1 MNPSQIAMA
10 PNMASAQPQMQGI
23 NPAKPR
29 ILTGEDAVSILNLVN
44 VDGEVLDIPALKK
57 DAVTLTKIA
66 AEIIKT
72 RKNGGQIE
80 FENGRILIPK
90 KIFESIVRS
99 AESPQKG
106 PEQVFTQVKD
116 NGGILQKSGQKP
128 ASGQVNAQN
137 VGMFAPPPVQ
147 NDSKSRKT
155 KTKDDRTSSSSIAS
169 AQEEE
174 SDGTMPE
181 LTLSQAY
188 SILVDVAAPN
198 GGRYVM
204 HASGE
209 YDDTPERK
217 LELEASLEQFWKD
230 FGHTIS
236 VNGKHTC
243 FVIRPKM
250 IIGGNINSEVSKK
263 LVVVYL
269 SQSTAEKISRGTIT
283 VTYKTVTIKTRNGK
297 SMLEITNKKIVSE
310 LTVICGMQQKEAE
323 PNTAGSYAS
332 NPFGAYKA
340 GQPGMAMAR

>member
-1 MNPSQIAMA
+1 MNP
-10 PNMASAQPQMQGI
+10 AQMVGV

-29 ILTGEDAVSILNLVN
+29 VMTGEDAVSILNLVN

-57 DAVTLTKIA
+57 DAGTLTKIA

-106 PEQVFTQVKD
+106 PEQVFTQVKE
-116 NGGILQKSGQKP
+116 NGPAIQKPGQK
-128 ASGQVNAQN
+128 ASAPQN
-137 VGMFAPPPVQ
+137 PVQNQGLFAPPAVL
-147 NDSKSRKT
+147 NDPRSRKT
-155 KTKDDRTSSSSIAS
+155 KRKDDRPSSSSVAGPAEDENEVTI
-169 AQEEE
+169 
-174 SDGTMPE
+174 PE
-181 LTLSQAY
+181 LTLCQAY
-188 SILVDVAAPN
+188 SILVDVVGPN

-204 HASGE
+204 HTSGE

-269 SQSTAEKISRGTIT
+269 SQSTAEKISKGTIT
-283 VTYKTVTIKTRNGK
+283 VTYQTVTIKNRNGK
-297 SMLEITNKKIVSE
+297 SVLEITNKKIVSE

-332 NPFGAYKA
+332 NPFGAYSA
-340 GQPGMAMAR
+340 GQPSMATAR